1 MKILVHDYA
10 GHPFQVQLSR
20 ELAERGHTVR
30 HAYAGG
36 LQTPR
41 GELKKRSDDSD
52 NFDSFEVPM
61 SPEYAKFKY
70 SFIKRRAMEIEY
82 GRVAGKMIREW
93 KPDLVISAN
102 TPTESQTGV
111 LAGSQEVGAKFV
123 YWCQDFYSIAVD
135 KLVRKK
141 IPILGG
147 FIGNYYKGL
156 DRKHF
161 QSSDHVVSITEDFKP
176 IMVDEFGVSPER
188 VTTIPNWAPL
198 ENLSL
203 EPKVNVWSQEQGL
216 ADKFV
221 ILYTGTLGMKHNPNL
236 LLGVAEKFKNQD
248 DVRVVVISEG
258 MGSDWLKEQKEA
270 KGLENLVLL
279 GYQPFEKLPEVLAS
293 GDVLTGVLEE
303 EAGVFSVP
311 SKVLTYLCAKKPI
324 LLAVP
329 EVNLAARIIREE
341 GAGLTVAPADEEGF
355 LKAAEEL
362 YRDRD
367 KAVAMGEKA
376 RDYAEKTF
384 DVKLIGDRFEMLME
398 ELRKN

>member
-1 MKILVHDYA
+1 MC
-10 GHPFQVQLSR
+10 
-20 ELAERGHTVR
+20 
-30 HAYAGG
+30 
-36 LQTPR
+36 
-41 GELKKRSDDSD
+41 
-52 NFDSFEVPM
+52 
-61 SPEYAKFKY
+61 
-70 SFIKRRAMEIEY
+70 
-82 GRVAGKMIREW
+82 IR
-93 KPDLVISAN
+93 
-102 TPTESQTGV
+102 
-111 LAGSQEVGAKFV
+111 
-123 YWCQDFYSIAVD
+123 
-135 KLVRKK
+135 
-141 IPILGG
+141 
-147 FIGNYYKGL
+147 
-156 DRKHF
+156 DR
-161 QSSDHVVSITEDFKP
+161 
-176 IMVDEFGVSPER
+176 SPER

-203 EPKVNVWSQEQGL
+203 EPKVNAWSQEQGL

-270 KGLENLVLL
+270 KDLENLVLL